1 MVIEFSKNF
10 TEVELGM
17 RVRAIMGVPE
27 EILDDTIINS
37 PTFKII
43 SSNYINKQI
52 SKYEEIQLEN
62 NLELLNIAYLYHI
75 CYQICTGMYAR
86 LPKQMEN
93 ISTKTIMQ
101 SIDWDSKAV
110 EMLLKCNDVVEE
122 VILEIDDEVDYGN
135 SFAVLT
141 EVSEYPNTSI

>member
-52 SKYEEIQLEN
+52 SKYEEIQLES

-93 ISTKTIMQ
+93 TSTKTIMQ
-101 SIDWDSKAV
+101 SIDWDSKAI
-110 EMLLKCNDVVEE
+110 EMLSKCNDVVEE
-122 VILEIDDEVDYGN
+122 VILEIDDEIDYGN

-141 EVSEYPNTSI
+141 EASEYPNTSI